1 MFDEAD
7 EAVKRTPTAKP
18 LPVIPGIEPVD
29 PERVK
34 IDMTKRLGR
43 GSSGTVFQGSL
54 DGTEIAVKEI
64 ALAKKQ
70 LPDMTANEIQVFN
83 KVDHK
88 NLVKFMGYTC
98 KDEKQTRYL
107 LILLEYIQGESLD
120 KIITSHEL
128 KIEYSI
134 SELKKYQILLDLA
147 SVMEYLHGVG
157 MHVIHG
163 DIKPVNVM
171 LTKDGVVKLCDL
183 GLSKFAQ
190 DTSLTMKTTLNPK
203 GTPVYMAPEQVLES
217 KTSSTKTDVYSFGA
231 TMFEILY
238 EEPLR
243 EEEVQTELVQSL
255 KESPIPNKVLQM
267 QDDPAY
273 EVLLGCLKK
282 ASDRLNAE
290 CIVRMLTA
298 IYRNMADRNNQ
309 DSSHTV
315 LQSCVPHT

>member
-1 MFDEAD
+1 
-7 EAVKRTPTAKP
+7 
-18 LPVIPGIEPVD
+18 
-29 PERVK
+29 
-34 IDMTKRLGR
+34 
-43 GSSGTVFQGSL
+43 
-54 DGTEIAVKEI
+54 
-64 ALAKKQ
+64 
-70 LPDMTANEIQVFN
+70 
-83 KVDHK
+83 
-88 NLVKFMGYTC
+88 MGYTC